1 MKWFHN
7 EQMAVVWAILV
18 ELVVHGIM
26 AFGAFLLGGFLGEIV
41 LGSIIGQD
49 IGVQIGAWFLALF
62 VFCAAFQAFV
72 LGEYMKEHVRSFEQT
87 SRGDGSYIRNW
98 KLVRWLVGGIEL
110 ASLAFRCFDAYSQG
124 HLAQAII
131 IGVFGV
137 LALWYAYAQA
147 KVIHASVNR
156 PLAYDVYQ
164 ARRKMTQDL
173 VKDALDYSDDMTTEE
188 KARFLGG
195 DPSGID
201 EARARKQ
208 GELQEQARAKE
219 RKQRE
224 RRHVEELREERERE
238 DADEYGQAQ
247 SFLSKLLSPF
257 GGAQTNQPSSDR
269 LSEFSQNGRRQ

>member
-26 AFGAFLLGGFLGEIV
+26 AFGAFLLGGFLGEIA
-41 LGSIIGQD
+41 LGSIIGP
-49 IGVQIGAWFLALF
+49 IGAQIGAWFLALF

-72 LGEYMKEHVRSFEQT
+72 LGEYMKEHVHSFEQT
-87 SRGDGSYIRNW
+87 SRGDGSYIRSW
-98 KLVRWLVGGIEL
+98 KRVRWLVGGIEL
-110 ASLAFRCFDAYSQG
+110 ASLAFRCFDAWSQG

-131 IGVFGV
+131 LGVFGM

-156 PLAYDVYQ
+156 PLAYDIYQ
-164 ARRKMTQDL
+164 ARRRMTQDL
-173 VKDALDYSDDMTTEE
+173 VKDALNYSDDMTTEE
-188 KARFLGG
+188 KSRFLSG

-201 EARARKQ
+201 DARARKED
-208 GELQEQARAKE
+208 GLRERREAKE
-219 RKQRE
+219 RKHTARVRDEE
-224 RRHVEELREERERE
+224 RREELQR
-238 DADEYGQAQ
+238 ADEDEYSQAQ

-257 GGAQTNQPSSDR
+257 GGAQTNQSSDR
-269 LSEFSQNGRRQ
+269 LSQFSRNGRR